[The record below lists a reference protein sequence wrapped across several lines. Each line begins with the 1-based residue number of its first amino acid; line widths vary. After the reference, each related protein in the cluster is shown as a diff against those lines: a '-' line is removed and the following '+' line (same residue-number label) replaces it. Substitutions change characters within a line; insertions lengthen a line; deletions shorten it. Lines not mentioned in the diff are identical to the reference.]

1 MLGLSAWSHWYV
13 TRSADCGS
21 SHRLHRKRALTARIS
36 EHAYHS
42 THITARISQH
52 ASFSFGEWQKQG
64 DAWWVAVDDVLDV
77 ERYLQRHLHAD
88 DRLRDAG
95 AAVVCAEDAATV
107 TPGDSAPPP
116 KAESPAS
123 VAFPPPP
130 PGVVSGSPAGS
141 MDGKGTGKG
150 DANAVK
156 GSFVVCGTWG
166 SEGKRFKMESIREW
180 DDQEAE
186 EGHWLHTCAQ
196 CIMTREDPRRSKPR
210 KPGSRKPRVP
220 LPQCFLNACRTL
232 PNFSASITCTLDAPR
247 FFRAIPRTTRG

>member
-1 MLGLSAWSHWYV
+1 M
-13 TRSADCGS
+13 
-21 SHRLHRKRALTARIS
+21 RALTARIA

-88 DRLRDAG
+88 DRLRDAE

-186 EGHWLHTCAQ
+186 EGHWLYTCAQ
-196 CIMTREDPRRSKPR
+196 CIMTREDLPTLQAAKAWITETSRAVTSVLPECLSNFTQLFSKHHVHPE
-210 KPGSRKPRVP
+210 
-220 LPQCFLNACRTL
+220 
-232 PNFSASITCTLDAPR
+232 CTS
-247 FFRAIPRTTRG
+247 FFRAILRTTRG